1 MLLLLALLG
10 CAPKVEAPAP
20 SAAAASTATA
30 PTPYTAD
37 QIRDAMPV
45 GTHIRYALSGGGA
58 PPMVMD
64 WSVTAHTDAQMTMRT
79 LIQDATGATVD
90 DQGDAT
96 HGWEELRLHGAFP
109 AAKTTRSEATT
120 TVAAGTWPTLVY
132 VVQDVTEEGMPVT
145 ATYHFAKDMAGPP
158 ILMVVNAAD
167 GSVVQ
172 RMELLSRAAGQ

>member
-10 CAPKVEAPAP
+10 CAPKVDTPVASGTAQ
-20 SAAAASTATA
+20 SAGTA
-30 PTPYTAD
+30 PTPYTAE

-45 GTHIRYALSGGGA
+45 GTHIRYAITGGGA

-64 WSVTAHTDAQMTMRT
+64 WTVTGHTDTQMTMRT
-79 LIQDATGATVD
+79 LIQDAAGATVD

-109 AAKTTRSEATT
+109 AAKTARSESTT
-120 TVAAGTWPTLVY
+120 TVGAGTWPTLVY
-132 VVQDVTEEGMPVT
+132 VVQDVTEEGTPVT

-158 ILMVVNAAD
+158 ILMIVTAAD
-167 GSVVQ
+167 GSVIQ
-172 RMELLSRAAGQ
+172 RMELLSRTVGQ